1 MANKTFH
8 VFRGKAGH
16 VQCSF
21 KWISCFLKHC
31 LWNSFAFIVNS
42 IRTPR
47 LAALTLRVKPG
58 LLLSGCFH
66 QGHWDAPGVSPP
78 KQPHH
83 HHKPTAPPLLL
94 SPTHNHKHNKLML
107 TEQRT
112 GPLTRSSCQIFLAV
126 SHADESDRER
136 MRKDRDKWQDYL
148 SRQDFVFFFLEQKL
162 LWARRGKCRMI
173 DWRRAW
179 RMTVRRKTWEE
190 LPRSV
195 TEVIKCAS

>member
-47 LAALTLRVKPG
+47 LAALTLRVKPVC
-58 LLLSGCFH
+58 CFLAVSTK
-66 QGHWDAPGVSPP
+66 DTEMPRVSPP
-78 KQPHH
+78 PSN
-83 HHKPTAPPLLL
+83 PTTTTNPQLPPLLL

-107 TEQRT
+107 TEPVHWPAVAVRYSLLSLMQMNQTAREWGRT
-112 GPLTRSSCQIFLAV
+112 GT
-126 SHADESDRER
+126 SD
-136 MRKDRDKWQDYL
+136 KTIWVDKTL
-148 SRQDFVFFFLEQKL
+148 CFSF
-162 LWARRGKCRMI
+162 
-173 DWRRAW
+173 
-179 RMTVRRKTWEE
+179 
-190 LPRSV
+190 
-195 TEVIKCAS
+195 